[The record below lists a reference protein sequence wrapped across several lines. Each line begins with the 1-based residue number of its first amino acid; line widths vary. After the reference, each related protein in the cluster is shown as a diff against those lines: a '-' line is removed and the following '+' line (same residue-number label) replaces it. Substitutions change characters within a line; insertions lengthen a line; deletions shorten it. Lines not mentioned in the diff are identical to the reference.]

1 MKSVKLS
8 VLTLLLTGVSASA
21 LALPNITL
29 LATGGT
35 IAGGGDSAT
44 KSNYTAGKLGVE
56 ALVDAVPAL
65 KNIANVRG
73 EQVVNIGSQD
83 MNDQVWLTPTAAKPT
98 ASSSPTVPIRWK
110 RRPISSI

>member
-21 LALPNITL
+21 LALPITL

-65 KNIANVRG
+65 KDIANVQGAGG
-73 EQVVNIGSQD
+73 EHRLAGHERSGLADAGEEN
-83 MNDQVWLTPTAAKPT
+83 
-98 ASSSPTVPIRWK
+98 
-110 RRPISSI
+110 